1 MSNNVENLLLEHL
14 KAIRAD
20 IAGIKADLKEN
31 THRLGRVE
39 LAIAGLRRDM
49 AHYEEG
55 SAEQGL
61 RMDRL
66 AERIER
72 IEKRLDLSS

>member
-1 MSNNVENLLLEHL
+1 MSDNVENLMLEHL

-20 IAGIKADLKEN
+20 ISSIKADLKEN
-31 THRLGRVE
+31 TSRLGRVE

-49 AHYEEG
+49 AHYDEG
-55 SAEQGL
+55 SAEQSL
-61 RMDRL
+61 RMDRIVD
-66 AERIER
+66 RIER

>member
-1 MSNNVENLLLEHL
+1 MSEMDNLLLEHL
-14 KAIRAD
+14 KVISAD
-20 IAGIKADLKEN
+20 IASIKADLKEN

-39 LAIAGLRRDM
+39 LAIAGMRRDL
-49 AHYEEG
+49 AYCEEG

-72 IEKRLDLSS
+72 IENRLDLMP

>member
-1 MSNNVENLLLEHL
+1 MSDMDNLLLEHL
-14 KAIRAD
+14 KVIRAD
-20 IAGIKADLKEN
+20 IASIKADLKEN

-39 LAIAGLRRDM
+39 LAIAGLRRDL

-72 IEKRLDLSS
+72 IENRLDLMP